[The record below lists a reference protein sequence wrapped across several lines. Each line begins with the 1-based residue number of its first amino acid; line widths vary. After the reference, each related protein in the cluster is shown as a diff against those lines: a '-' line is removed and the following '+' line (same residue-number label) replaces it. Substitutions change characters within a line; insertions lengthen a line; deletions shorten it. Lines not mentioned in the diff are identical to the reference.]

1 MEESHFQTIE
11 LMPKRAGGIN
21 MRIVIC
27 DDSVRDREIL
37 TGLLREY
44 EKSKG
49 LEFEIAEY
57 DSGAALLANSA
68 VIKQSQ
74 ILFLD
79 INLDKTSG
87 LEAAAQIKN
96 QYPQI
101 RIVLVTAYMNYALDG
116 YKVKASRF
124 LVKDDLSVSI
134 WECMDALVEEIDQEA
149 QIIEFPFVEGKI
161 RLKMN
166 DIIYI
171 ETSKHKN
178 IFYTQEGCYSIY
190 KKLDEIEEELK
201 DYGFVR
207 THLSFLINMRYIR
220 KISSYILTLTTG
232 KEISVPKTRY
242 AEVKRQYTLFKG
254 VE

>member
-1 MEESHFQTIE
+1 
-11 LMPKRAGGIN
+11 

-27 DDSVRDREIL
+27 DDSMRDREIL

-57 DSGAALLANSA
+57 GSGEALLENSA
-68 VIKQSQ
+68 VLQESQ

-79 INLDKTSG
+79 INLDQMSG
-87 LEAAAQIKN
+87 LEAAAQIKS

-101 RIVLVTAYMNYALDG
+101 RIVLVSAYMNYALDG

-124 LVKDDLSVSI
+124 LVKDDLSISVC
-134 WECMDALVEEIDQEA
+134 ECMDVLVEEIRQEA

-161 RLKMN
+161 KLKMN

-171 ETSKHKN
+171 ETAKHKN
-178 IFYTQEGCYSIY
+178 VFYTQEGCYSIY
-190 KKLDEIEEELK
+190 KKLDEIEDELRG
-201 DYGFVR
+201 YGFVR
-207 THLSFLINMRYIR
+207 IHLSFLINMRYIK
-220 KISSYILTLTTG
+220 KISSYVMTLTTG

-242 AEVKRQYTLFKG
+242 AEVKKQYTLFKG